1 MSGSV
6 YKSATCKCL
15 GGEEVIRVESYEF
28 MKWREKKH
36 SVYHSDC
43 DVRLFV
49 ISLTARTDME
59 GCFHSATLP
68 SMF

>member
-1 MSGSV
+1 MSVSV
-6 YKSATCKCL
+6 YKSTTCKCL

-28 MKWREKKH
+28 MTQEKKH

-49 ISLTARTDME
+49 ISPTARTDME
-59 GCFHSATLP
+59 GCFHSDILP